1 MGAGTRPAPTLPS
14 RPPPALRAPH
24 RPPARG
30 RSAARAPPGSGA
42 RNLAAGVRP
51 PCSPP
56 APWRGGAGPRR
67 RPGDGAAV
75 GRGPEDLGRGWGGA
89 APGSAAERA
98 RRAGQGRVGQSGAA
112 SQPQPLGV
120 RPGGGEHRCLASLSL
135 QREGERRVGTGV
147 KICLVGACYP
157 QRLWLVPQG
166 AALTPE
172 VAPAAITARS

>member
-1 MGAGTRPAPTLPS
+1 MGGVQ
-14 RPPPALRAPH
+14 RA
-24 RPPARG
+24 
-30 RSAARAPPGSGA
+30 
-42 RNLAAGVRP
+42 
-51 PCSPP
+51 
-56 APWRGGAGPRR
+56 GGAGW
-67 RPGDGAAV
+67 GGADRV
-75 GRGPEDLGRGWGGA
+75 GGGGGGERGGERCGRGRDRGPAGRGWGGA